1 MHKKIIRSFIF
12 LALIC
17 GLVFNAQLSL
27 AEDTTLLSPN
37 DKPAQEDNIPA
48 AASVE
53 TVPSTPDAT
62 EVTIEAT
69 IEEPAKST
77 AVKKT
82 SPKSFKPSEEISE
95 DLSVPFPADI

>member
-62 EVTIEAT
+62 EVTIE
-69 IEEPAKST
+69 EPAKST